1 MQDVKINMSIFNW
14 KKKKDEERKQQV
26 MEPKKAPSSVSVASE
41 IVEKRPLKSKKA
53 EIDSV
58 ATQAVEQA
66 PEVPRATG
74 DAHRVL
80 LRPLI
85 TEKNTLHQTQNQYV
99 FEVAIRANK
108 VEVQKA
114 VESAFKVK
122 VKKVRIVRMRGK
134 IKQFGRVKG
143 VRKFWKKAI
152 VSVEKGDHIT
162 LLSSV

>member
-1 MQDVKINMSIFNW
+1 MSIFNW
-14 KKKKDEERKQQV
+14 RKKKEEEQKKQVTQQKKDPAV
-26 MEPKKAPSSVSVASE
+26 ISSSVSAKSNKEIETVEASKHVLE
-41 IVEKRPLKSKKA
+41 
-53 EIDSV
+53 
-58 ATQAVEQA
+58 T
-66 PEVPRATG
+66 PRATG

-99 FEVAIRANK
+99 FEVARRANK

-114 VESAFKVK
+114 IETAFKVK
-122 VKKVRIVRMRGK
+122 VKKVRMVSMRGK
-134 IKQFGRVKG
+134 VKQFGRMKG

-152 VSVEKGDHIT
+152 VTVGKGDQIT